1 MKLRDFLLNYNVDF
15 SFNRINADEVKN
27 YELLLNTKFGDQLK
41 AYIIDYGYLGY
52 KHVELYGVNAVQGES
67 SDMVKMTFNLRKKDS
82 RLNNL
87 IVIENQGDGEYYFV
101 DSKDQVY
108 RYFQGSKDL
117 SKLSEDMESYIIHRF
132 MDV

>member
-15 SFNRINADEVKN
+15 SLNRINADEVKN

-52 KHVELYGVNAVQGES
+52 KYVELYGVNAVQGES
-67 SDMVKMTFNLRKKDS
+67 SDMVKMTFNLRNKDS